1 MQIMMSETGITIL
14 YYKTSGGLMQF
25 KDSRKILIFFIMVFV
40 MLWGS
45 NLPAQN
51 VQVQIILSPT
61 LHNAQ
66 VVYLSN
72 FDFLQLQS
80 AEFLFQVT
88 LYNSSQANQNGK
100 LRFLVTKGSEELV
113 NALTNSFLLPPD
125 YTSFNNIQLSNGI
138 VLSTGSEVKFTETN
152 VTYPNDD
159 FQNEVLAGG
168 KLPPG
173 KYVFT
178 VVWEQGGNEVP
189 SNFEIIDIINSP
201 FVLPVAP
208 GYTDY
213 TNPEII
219 YTQFPVFQFNTNITD
234 PLALMENPFL
244 IQVFQ
249 KEEYHNSADE
259 VLSGTPYLEEKVGFT
274 LFQYPQGGGT
284 QPLEPG
290 TYVWRVLLHLQ
301 TTKGIDEISSPLY
314 VFKYVDPSAASEDV
328 QKQIMTADIL
338 RMLKYLLGDQVD
350 DIAKAL
356 NNYNIEDMRLNGE
369 RIDVTDLYNK
379 INSYQGKVTQVKDLE
394 LLSSQE

>member
-1 MQIMMSETGITIL
+1 
-14 YYKTSGGLMQF
+14 MQF
-25 KDSRKILIFFIMVFV
+25 INSRKILIFFVLVFV
-40 MLWGS
+40 LLWGS
-45 NLPAQN
+45 NLLAQN
-51 VQVQIILSPT
+51 DVRVQIILSPA

-88 LYNSSQANQNGK
+88 LENRSGGNLPYSK
-100 LRFLVTKGSEELV
+100 LKFLVTRGSEELV
-113 NALTNSFLLPPD
+113 NALTNDFILPAGF
-125 YTSFNNIQLSNGI
+125 TSFNNIELSNGI
-138 VLSTGSEVKFTETN
+138 ILPNESSVKFTETN

-173 KYVFT
+173 KYEFRVIW
-178 VVWEQGGNEVP
+178 VQGGEVEVP
-189 SNFEIIDIINSP
+189 SNVEIIDIVNTP

-208 GYTDY
+208 GNADY
-213 TNPEII
+213 NNPEII
-219 YTQFPVFQFNTNITD
+219 YTQFPVFQFNTNVNINVSD
-234 PLALMENPFL
+234 PNFLLEDPFL

-249 KEEYHNSADE
+249 KEEYHTSADE
-259 VLSGTPYLEEKVGFT
+259 VLTTTPYLEKKIRNPFY
-274 LFQYPQGGGT
+274 QYPQGEGE

-290 TYVWRVLLHLQ
+290 TYVWRVLLLLQ
-301 TTKGIDEISSPLY
+301 TTKGTDEISSPLY

-328 QKQIMTADIL
+328 QKQVMTADIL
-338 RMLKYLLGDQVD
+338 RMLRYLLGDQVD

-356 NNYNIEDMRLNGE
+356 NNYSIEEMRLNGE
-369 RIDVTDLYNK
+369 KIDVTDLYNK
-379 INSYQGKVTQVKDLE
+379 INSYQGKVTQVNGLE

>member
-1 MQIMMSETGITIL
+1 
-14 YYKTSGGLMQF
+14 MQF
-25 KDSRKILIFFIMVFV
+25 KDSRKILIFFILVFV
-40 MLWGS
+40 LLWGS

-51 VQVQIILSPT
+51 NVRVQIILSPT

-88 LYNSSQANQNGK
+88 VENSGAAQPGQ
-100 LRFLVTKGSEELV
+100 LRFLVTRGAEELV
-113 NALTNSFLLPPD
+113 NALTNSFQLP
-125 YTSFNNIQLSNGI
+125 TGVSFFNNIELSNGSNS
-138 VLSTGSEVKFTETN
+138 LNVKFAETN
-152 VTYPNDD
+152 VTYPNGD

-178 VVWEQGGNEVP
+178 VVWEPGNGSDVQ
-189 SNFEIIDIINSP
+189 SNTEIIDIINTP

-208 GYTDY
+208 GYADY

-234 PLALMENPFL
+234 PLALLDNPFE

-249 KEEYHNSADE
+249 KEEYHTSADE
-259 VLSGTPYLEEKVGFT
+259 VLTSTPYLDEKIGLT
-274 LFQYPQGGGT
+274 LYQYPQGGGV

-290 TYVWRVLLHLQ
+290 TYVWRVLLQLQ
-301 TTKGIDEISSPLY
+301 TTKGTDEISSPLY
-314 VFKYVDPSAASEDV
+314 VFRYVDPSAASEDV
-328 QKQIMTADIL
+328 QKQVMTADIL
-338 RMLKYLLGDQVD
+338 RMLRYLLGNQVD

-356 NNYNIEDMRLNGE
+356 NNYSIEDMRLNGE

>member
-1 MQIMMSETGITIL
+1 
-14 YYKTSGGLMQF
+14 MQF
-25 KDSRKILIFFIMVFV
+25 RDSRKILIFLLLVFV
-40 MLWGS
+40 LVWGS

-51 VQVQIILSPT
+51 VRVQIILSPA

-88 LYNSSQANQNGK
+88 AENSGTAQPGQ
-100 LRFLVTKGSEELV
+100 LRFLVTKGADELV
-113 NALTNSFLLPPD
+113 NALTNSFLLP
-125 YTSFNNIQLSNGI
+125 TGISSFNNIELSNGSNS
-138 VLSTGSEVKFTETN
+138 LNVKFTETN
-152 VTYPNDD
+152 VTYPTDD

-178 VVWEQGGNEVP
+178 VVWEPNTGSDVP
-189 SNFEIIDIINSP
+189 SNIEIIDIINSP

-208 GYTDY
+208 GYDDY

-234 PLALMENPFL
+234 PLALMDNPFL

-249 KEEYHNSADE
+249 KEEYQTSADE
-259 VLSGTPYLEEKVGFT
+259 VLTGTPYLEENIGFT
-274 LFQYPQGGGT
+274 LFQYPQGGGV

-290 TYVWRVLLHLQ
+290 TYVWRVLLRLQ
-301 TTKGIDEISSPLY
+301 TTKGTDEISSPLY

-328 QKQIMTADIL
+328 QKQVMTADIL
-338 RMLKYLLGDQVD
+338 RMLRYLLGNQVD

-356 NNYNIEDMRLNGE
+356 NNYSIADMRLNGE

>member
-1 MQIMMSETGITIL
+1 MQV
-14 YYKTSGGLMQF
+14 
-25 KDSRKILIFFIMVFV
+25 KDTRKILIFFMLVFIL
-40 MLWGS
+40 LWGS
-45 NLPAQN
+45 NLPAQE
-51 VQVQIILSPT
+51 VQVQIILSPA

-72 FDFLQLQS
+72 FDFMQLQS

-88 LYNSSQANQNGK
+88 VENLSGGNLQDSR
-100 LRFLVTKGSEELV
+100 LRFLVTRGSEELV
-113 NALTNSFLLPPD
+113 NALTNSFILPPGL
-125 YTSFNNIQLSNGI
+125 TSFTNIELSNGI
-138 VLSTGSEVKFTETN
+138 VLTSGSEVKFTETN

-168 KLPPG
+168 RLPAG
-173 KYVFT
+173 KYIFS
-178 VVWEQGGNEVP
+178 VVWEQGGEVAVP
-189 SNFEIIDIINSP
+189 SNVEIIDIINTP

-208 GYTDY
+208 GNDDY

-234 PLALMENPFL
+234 PLALLENPFL

-249 KEEYHNSADE
+249 KEEYHTSADE
-259 VLSGTPYLEEKVGFT
+259 VLTSTPYLEEHVGYT
-274 LFQYPQGGGT
+274 LFQYPQGGGA

-290 TYVWRVLLHLQ
+290 TYVWRVMLHLQ
-301 TTKGIDEISSPLY
+301 TTKGIEEISSPLY
-314 VFKYVDPSAASEDV
+314 VFRYVDPTGASEDV

-338 RMLKYLLGDQVD
+338 RMLRYLLGERAD

-369 RIDVTDLYNK
+369 QIDVTDLTNK
-379 INSYQGKVTQVKDLE
+379 INSYQGKVTQINDLE

>member
-1 MQIMMSETGITIL
+1 
-14 YYKTSGGLMQF
+14 
-25 KDSRKILIFFIMVFV
+25 
-40 MLWGS
+40 
-45 NLPAQN
+45 
-51 VQVQIILSPT
+51 
-61 LHNAQ
+61 

-80 AEFLFQVT
+80 SEFLFQVT
-88 LYNSSQANQNGK
+88 VQNLSGAPQNGR
-100 LRFLVTKGSEELV
+100 LRFLVTRGSEELV
-113 NALTNSFLLPPD
+113 NALTNIFTLPNVPPV
-125 YTSFNNIQLSNGI
+125 TSFSNIELSNGSNS
-138 VLSTGSEVKFTETN
+138 LNVKFTETN

-189 SNFEIIDIINSP
+189 SNIEIIDIINSP

-208 GYTDY
+208 GYADY

-249 KEEYHNSADE
+249 KEEYHSSADE

-274 LFQYPQGGGT
+274 LFQYPQGGGV

-290 TYVWRVLLHLQ
+290 TYVWRVMLHLQ

-356 NNYNIEDMRLNGE
+356 NNYSIEDMRLNGE

-379 INSYQGKVTQVKDLE
+379 INSYQGKVTQVNDLE